1 MRATNLKHNES
12 NELADLTV
20 AFLARGGHIQTVAS
34 DVYKRED
41 ITLRD
46 RRTILETSNSKLKAK
61 KKSGDA
67 QRAIDRVTFK
77 ARQIKEGK
85 L

>member
-12 NELADLTV
+12 NALADQTA
-20 AFLARGGHIQTVAS
+20 AFLARGGSVEYVPP

-46 RRTILETSNSKLKAK
+46 RRTILETSNSKLKTK
-61 KKSGDA
+61 KKSGEA